1 VPNRPKANSNFA
13 LKKFKSLSIYL
24 LYVRPIDGTKKIT
37 RRITPVKT
45 KRRKTMRFMMLV
57 KHGEGKNS
65 GPPPKALMDAI
76 DRITEEAVKNGTMVM
91 GGGLASTA
99 QSHRVRLSGGKVSVT
114 DGPFTE
120 TKEVVGGFA
129 IFDLKSKEEALEG
142 AKHFMDLH
150 RQHWPGWEGETE
162 VRQLYGPEEFP
173 PKA

>member
-1 VPNRPKANSNFA
+1 
-13 LKKFKSLSIYL
+13 
-24 LYVRPIDGTKKIT
+24 
-37 RRITPVKT
+37 
-45 KRRKTMRFMMLV
+45 MMMV
-57 KHGEGKNS
+57 KHGENS
-65 GPPPKALMDAI
+65 APPPKALMDAMEHI
-76 DRITEEAVKNGTMVM
+76 SQEAINNGAMVIS
-91 GGGLASTA
+91 GGLAATA
-99 QSHRVRLSGGKVSVT
+99 QSNRVRLTGGTISVI